1 VSITQGT
8 ERLRKC
14 YCDNLLM
21 INRPRLEPPGGTFR
35 LEILQGFTVRS
46 DTEIEAVI
54 KEASEA
60 FPGTSYNLLTNNCN
74 HFTSYLCEKL
84 TGRPA
89 PKWMNRAASVGLS
102 LPCLIP
108 TDWITPPEYESVD
121 GSLVDEEEEEDDERT
136 RILRKEQWRRCSRV
150 SEDEWVDEMGK
161 FGNSGASSS
170 TPAGRRSHAREEGP
184 RPVTVRDTDGREV
197 PASERAPLPR
207 RFS

>member
-1 VSITQGT
+1 MES
-8 ERLRKC
+8 
-14 YCDNLLM
+14 
-21 INRPRLEPPGGTFR
+21 RPRLEPPGGTFR

-46 DTEIEAVI
+46 DAEIEAVI

-74 HFTSYLCEKL
+74 HFTSYLCQKL

-89 PKWMNRAASVGLS
+89 PKWLNRAASVGLS

-108 TDWITPPEYESVD
+108 TDWITPPEYDSMD
-121 GSLVDEEEEEDDERT
+121 GSLVDEEEDDDERT
-136 RILRKEQWRRCSRV
+136 RMLRKEQWRRCSRA
-150 SEDEWVDEMGK
+150 SEDEWVDEMGR
-161 FGNSGASSS
+161 FGGSSGASS

-184 RPVTVRDTDGREV
+184 RPVTVRDTDGREI

-207 RFS
+207 RIS